1 MFAEVIKDK
10 SSGAKKFVKEIPEGV
25 AAVLHAG
32 RATDV
37 YIDMRD
43 EIVQN
48 CEVQVEVLKEMF
60 DKVDHWNARKI
71 NEIVNNYKPE
81 FKKHGVQVRGR
92 RGKACM
98 LTMLTSNISRQ
109 VHFNQHSL
117 WMGYY
122 NGGTKCECYYPK
134 HVRWI
139 AFADAKIDAKLCTQV
154 P

>member
-1 MFAEVIKDK
+1 MFAEIIKDK
-10 SSGAKKFVKEIPEGV
+10 ASGAKKFVKEIPEGV

-92 RGKACM
+92 RGEGMHAC
-98 LTMLTSNISRQ
+98 SP
-109 VHFNQHSL
+109 
-117 WMGYY
+117 Y
-122 NGGTKCECYYPK
+122 
-134 HVRWI
+134 
-139 AFADAKIDAKLCTQV
+139 
-154 P
+154 